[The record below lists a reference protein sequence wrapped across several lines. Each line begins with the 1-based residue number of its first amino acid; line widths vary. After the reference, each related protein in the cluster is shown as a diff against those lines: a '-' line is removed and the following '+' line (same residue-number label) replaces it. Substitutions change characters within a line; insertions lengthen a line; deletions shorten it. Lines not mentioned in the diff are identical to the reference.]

1 MCGCGCLGKQGPP
14 DRTAYHTSS
23 LCTASLCLF
32 VCFCESVCVYV
43 CVHVCMR
50 LCACVSRVK
59 SPVKDIGS
67 TYPLNIAF
75 SSNKHPLR
83 GQTCANTRSKK
94 PTNTNT
100 HTLPRQPELM
110 LRAGW
115 RRGSAAVCTRMLACD
130 SDNEGMSPD
139 TGGPGVPPPRGLR
152 TDVSFDLRC
161 ITCEELWRRVNAG
174 SHIVWLS

>member
-14 DRTAYHTSS
+14 DRTAYHTPS

-32 VCFCESVCVYV
+32 VCMCVCVFCESVCVYV

-100 HTLPRQPELM
+100 HTAQAARAHASGWLEAWISCYVHAYVSLRLRQ
-110 LRAGW
+110 
-115 RRGSAAVCTRMLACD
+115 
-130 SDNEGMSPD
+130 
-139 TGGPGVPPPRGLR
+139 
-152 TDVSFDLRC
+152 
-161 ITCEELWRRVNAG
+161 
-174 SHIVWLS
+174 